1 MQTITLI
8 IIAALSVAL
17 GIVLIK
23 KSHEHRLYRQLLSA
37 IPDTIFILDNN
48 LQIVNIINPLG
59 LGLVNIQSVI
69 GHSSENFISDK
80 SALELRDAM
89 ETSRKTDKLV
99 RIEFSIQTIHGGEI
113 YIEGYVKTIDAKT
126 SALTAHNET
135 ENWLLRQSQKKHQL
149 TSKLILEKSEVYR
162 WEYDLAGD
170 KFINNAEL
178 LARLGYAKGTELSF
192 EQFSTAINIRYRKE
206 FIDKFT
212 HPSIK
217 DKETRFDEYPVLVRR
232 HSRQDTYEWFKFTY
246 IPFSPKDDGKFT
258 SVIGISICVETTK
271 RNEEQ
276 GRITNDLIGMALDA
290 YKTNI
295 WSFDIRTKKFTNLH
309 KRSQLKNPLLT
320 YESWKNNTAT
330 PLLLAMAKTTI
341 NDSSQQLQYKLADKN
356 GTDHWYEINMVARQN
371 ETQKANSK
379 QQLIIGTNRDITE
392 ELKEKE
398 ELLDYKI
405 KTELAFQ
412 NEQVAPWTYNS
423 ITDTVTSTS
432 KHSVAYPSLSL
443 SKFKNLMHP
452 DDNDMISTFINDFL
466 CHGKD
471 ESRTTCRLK
480 LNGEYRWCIFNG
492 TICKRDNNGK
502 PIIITGIRTD
512 IHEMI
517 VMKQEAEKA
526 NRMKSAFIAN
536 MSHEIRTPLNAIV
549 GFSDLLIETE
559 DKETRQKFG
568 EIIRQN
574 NEQLLNLVSG
584 ILDLSRI
591 ESGKLEFI
599 IQDVNLHELIKQWEN
614 SALMAA
620 KDKSL
625 EILIDCPENEYEIET
640 DPMRITQV
648 VTNFINNAIKFTE
661 HGSITIGYRPT
672 VDNEIYFYVK
682 DTGCGISKENISKVF
697 GRFIKLNVF
706 VAGTGLGLSISESI
720 IHTLNGNIGVKS
732 NEGEGSEFWFTLP
745 INKKRE

>member
-1 MQTITLI
+1 
-8 IIAALSVAL
+8 
-17 GIVLIK
+17 
-23 KSHEHRLYRQLLSA
+23 
-37 IPDTIFILDNN
+37 
-48 LQIVNIINPLG
+48 
-59 LGLVNIQSVI
+59 
-69 GHSSENFISDK
+69 
-80 SALELRDAM
+80 
-89 ETSRKTDKLV
+89 
-99 RIEFSIQTIHGGEI
+99 
-113 YIEGYVKTIDAKT
+113 
-126 SALTAHNET
+126 
-135 ENWLLRQSQKKHQL
+135 
-149 TSKLILEKSEVYR
+149 
-162 WEYDLAGD
+162 
-170 KFINNAEL
+170 
-178 LARLGYAKGTELSF
+178 
-192 EQFSTAINIRYRKE
+192 
-206 FIDKFT
+206 
-212 HPSIK
+212 
-217 DKETRFDEYPVLVRR
+217 
-232 HSRQDTYEWFKFTY
+232 
-246 IPFSPKDDGKFT
+246 
-258 SVIGISICVETTK
+258 
-271 RNEEQ
+271 
-276 GRITNDLIGMALDA
+276 
-290 YKTNI
+290 
-295 WSFDIRTKKFTNLH
+295 
-309 KRSQLKNPLLT
+309 
-320 YESWKNNTAT
+320 
-330 PLLLAMAKTTI
+330 
-341 NDSSQQLQYKLADKN
+341 
-356 GTDHWYEINMVARQN
+356 
-371 ETQKANSK
+371 
-379 QQLIIGTNRDITE
+379 
-392 ELKEKE
+392 
-398 ELLDYKI
+398 
-405 KTELAFQ
+405 
-412 NEQVAPWTYNS
+412 
-423 ITDTVTSTS
+423 
-432 KHSVAYPSLSL
+432 
-443 SKFKNLMHP
+443 
-452 DDNDMISTFINDFL
+452 
-466 CHGKD
+466 
-471 ESRTTCRLK
+471 
-480 LNGEYRWCIFNG
+480 
-492 TICKRDNNGK
+492 
-502 PIIITGIRTD
+502 
-512 IHEMI
+512 MI

-720 IHTLNGNIGVKS
+720 IHTLNGNIGVKA